1 MSLKQ
6 CRFFILDEADGLL
19 KGGYENLINRLH
31 QQIPKM
37 TSDGARLQVGGLGRI
52 FGSQFLDFWLNP
64 CVLMHGYWL
73 SKYIFIGK

>member
-52 FGSQFLDFWLNP
+52 FGSQLLVFWLNP
-64 CVLMHGYWL
+64 CVLSCMA
-73 SKYIFIGK
+73 IG